1 MRCILAVCE
10 YRVRSQPRSGC
21 PQKCKTEI
29 RDWELE
35 FFHASSFRT
44 CLHLDP
50 LLSFL
55 TLLFA
60 RSTTSV
66 EGRSAVIMFYDLN
79 IPWPA
84 TVGAAASSSSSTTT
98 SQSSKKKAKQNA
110 TLHQNSASSSAATP
124 EPPASPLSS
133 LREKDAAS
141 LGQLVLE
148 LNELRY
154 SHVAFNRVVQSK
166 YDPAL
171 HPNSLAPHRD
181 GRPNPPFPE
190 LDPRTRFKG
199 KAKAISNG
207 DGNGLTQL
215 SRLTL
220 ILDEQS
226 MAKSGSGWVTNNAT
240 ALQSYDLLAVRPTT
254 EAAFQ
259 HACLTLSELKPF
271 SIDIIS
277 LDFGAQPRLPFFL
290 KRSTVN
296 AALENGV
303 HFEVTYAQAVA
314 DDGTKAR
321 RNLISGARDLL
332 RVTNG
337 KGVFFSSGATEA
349 LSLRAPYDV
358 INLGAIFGL
367 NPAAARD
374 AISNNCRSL
383 LLRSQTRKTYRGVVS
398 HPVVVLNSTSP
409 SSAASKID
417 LTNPASVDTAE
428 EAGGKKRKA
437 VQSESVPAL
446 AAPHSAIAVVKVK
459 KQRT

>member
-1 MRCILAVCE
+1 
-10 YRVRSQPRSGC
+10 
-21 PQKCKTEI
+21 
-29 RDWELE
+29 
-35 FFHASSFRT
+35 
-44 CLHLDP
+44 
-50 LLSFL
+50 
-55 TLLFA
+55 
-60 RSTTSV
+60 
-66 EGRSAVIMFYDLN
+66 MFYDLN
-79 IPWPA
+79 IPWPQA
-84 TVGAAASSSSSTTT
+84 VGAGSSSSTG
-98 SQSSKKKAKQNA
+98 SASQAQSSKKKAKQ
-110 TLHQNSASSSAATP
+110 QQQQQPPASSSTSDSP
-124 EPPASPLSS
+124 STDPLSA
-133 LREKDAAS
+133 LRENDATLLA
-141 LGQLVLE
+141 QIALE
-148 LNELRY
+148 LDHLRY
-154 SHVAFNRVVQSK
+154 AYVAFNHIVQSR
-166 YDPAL
+166 YDPAH
-171 HPNSLAPHRD
+171 HPNTMAPRRD

-190 LDPRTRFKG
+190 LDPRMRTNAKG
-199 KAKAISNG
+199 KAKAVSVG
-207 DGNGLTQL
+207 DSSGLTQL

-220 ILDEQS
+220 VLDEQS

-303 HFEVTYAQAVA
+303 QFEITYAQVVS
-314 DDGTKAR
+314 DDATKAR

-337 KGVFFSSGATEA
+337 KGVFFSSGATQA

-367 NPAAARD
+367 NPSAARD

-383 LLRSQTRKTYRGVVS
+383 ILRSQTRKTYRGVVS
-398 HPVVVLNSTSP
+398 HPVPVLPTS
-409 SSAASKID
+409 SSDTNIDAS
-417 LTNPASVDTAE
+417 LSPASPPQSNSGDVSA
-428 EAGGKKRKA
+428 KKRKSPSNDDHLLSLVA
-437 VQSESVPAL
+437 SK
-446 AAPHSAIAVVKVK
+446 AAQTKTK

>member
-1 MRCILAVCE
+1 
-10 YRVRSQPRSGC
+10 
-21 PQKCKTEI
+21 
-29 RDWELE
+29 
-35 FFHASSFRT
+35 
-44 CLHLDP
+44 
-50 LLSFL
+50 
-55 TLLFA
+55 
-60 RSTTSV
+60 
-66 EGRSAVIMFYDLN
+66 MFYDLN
-79 IPWPA
+79 IPWPQA
-84 TVGAAASSSSSTTT
+84 SAAASTSTSGAA
-98 SQSSKKKAKQNA
+98 SQSQASKKKAKQQQA
-110 TLHQNSASSSAATP
+110 LQQSSASSSVAATP
-124 EPPASPLSS
+124 EPPSTPLSS

-141 LGQLVLE
+141 LGQLALE
-148 LNELRY
+148 LAELRY
-154 SHVAFNRVVQSK
+154 SHVAFNHVVHSK
-166 YDPAL
+166 YDPAI
-171 HPNSLAPHRD
+171 HPNALAPLRD

-190 LDPRTRFKG
+190 LDPRTQAKG
-199 KAKAISNG
+199 KSKASSMS
-207 DGNGLTQL
+207 DAHGLTQL
-215 SRLTL
+215 SRFTL
-220 ILDEQS
+220 VLDDQS
-226 MAKSGSGWVTNNAT
+226 MAKSGSGWVTNNAN

-303 HFEVTYAQAVA
+303 QFEITYSQAVS

-367 NPAAARD
+367 NPSAARD

-383 LLRSQTRKTYRGVVS
+383 ILRSQTRKTYRGVVS
-398 HPVVVLNSTSP
+398 HPVVVLSDTKPNNSDTTADASTLALLAEQDQP
-409 SSAASKID
+409 S
-417 LTNPASVDTAE
+417 
-428 EAGGKKRKA
+428 GKKRKTPQNEDQPLPVSA
-437 VQSESVPAL
+437 AKVVP
-446 AAPHSAIAVVKVK
+446 PKNK

>member
-1 MRCILAVCE
+1 
-10 YRVRSQPRSGC
+10 
-21 PQKCKTEI
+21 
-29 RDWELE
+29 
-35 FFHASSFRT
+35 
-44 CLHLDP
+44 
-50 LLSFL
+50 
-55 TLLFA
+55 
-60 RSTTSV
+60 
-66 EGRSAVIMFYDLN
+66 MFYDLN
-79 IPWPA
+79 IPWPQA
-84 TVGAAASSSSSTTT
+84 TGAPATSSSSSASQ
-98 SQSSKKKAKQNA
+98 SQSSKKKAKHQQA
-110 TLHQNSASSSAATP
+110 IQQNSASSSTAATP
-124 EPPASPLSS
+124 EPPATPVSS
-133 LREKDAAS
+133 LRDKDAAL
-141 LGQLVLE
+141 LGQVALE

-154 SHVAFNRVVQSK
+154 SHVAFNHIVHSR

-171 HPNSLAPHRD
+171 HPNALAPLRD

-190 LDPRTRFKG
+190 LDPRTSPKG
-199 KAKAISNG
+199 KAKASSLG
-207 DGNGLTQL
+207 EGAGLTQL

-220 ILDEQS
+220 VLDEQS

-303 HFEVTYAQAVA
+303 QFEITYAQAVA

-349 LSLRAPYDV
+349 LALRAPYDV

-367 NPAAARD
+367 NPSAARD

-398 HPVVVLNSTSP
+398 HPIVVPANTISHAMPATADNGVTSG
-409 SSAASKID
+409 SAESEQG
-417 LTNPASVDTAE
+417 S
-428 EAGGKKRKA
+428 GKKRKA
-437 VQSESVPAL
+437 ARNDDKSIALTNAKSSVPTN
-446 AAPHSAIAVVKVK
+446 K

>member
-1 MRCILAVCE
+1 
-10 YRVRSQPRSGC
+10 
-21 PQKCKTEI
+21 
-29 RDWELE
+29 
-35 FFHASSFRT
+35 
-44 CLHLDP
+44 
-50 LLSFL
+50 
-55 TLLFA
+55 
-60 RSTTSV
+60 
-66 EGRSAVIMFYDLN
+66 MFYDLN
-79 IPWPA
+79 VPWPQA
-84 TVGAAASSSSSTTT
+84 VGAGTSSSTGSA
-98 SQSSKKKAKQNA
+98 SQAQASKKKAKQQQQQQ
-110 TLHQNSASSSAATP
+110 HQQPAGSSSTSDSPSTKPLAA
-124 EPPASPLSS
+124 
-133 LREKDAAS
+133 LRENDALLLA
-141 LGQLVLE
+141 QVALE
-148 LNELRY
+148 LDHLRY
-154 SHVAFNRVVQSK
+154 AYVAFNHIVHSR
-166 YDPAL
+166 YDPAH
-171 HPNSLAPHRD
+171 HPNTMAPLRD

-190 LDPRTRFKG
+190 LDPRTRSNAKG
-199 KAKAISNG
+199 KAKAAPVG
-207 DGNGLTQL
+207 DSSGLTQL

-220 ILDEQS
+220 VLDDQS

-303 HFEVTYAQAVA
+303 QFEITYSQAVS
-314 DDGTKAR
+314 DDATKAR

-337 KGVFFSSGATEA
+337 KGVFFSSGATQV

-367 NPAAARD
+367 NPSAARD

-383 LLRSQTRKTYRGVVS
+383 ILRSQTRKTYRGVVS
-398 HPVVVLNSTSP
+398 HPVAVVPP
-409 SSAASKID
+409 SSSDTVVEAS
-417 LTNPASVDTAE
+417 LPLASSPQPESGD
-428 EAGGKKRKA
+428 AGAKKRKSPSNDD
-437 VQSESVPAL
+437 QLPSL
-446 AAPHSAIAVVKVK
+446 IASKTATSKTK

>member
-1 MRCILAVCE
+1 
-10 YRVRSQPRSGC
+10 
-21 PQKCKTEI
+21 
-29 RDWELE
+29 
-35 FFHASSFRT
+35 
-44 CLHLDP
+44 
-50 LLSFL
+50 
-55 TLLFA
+55 
-60 RSTTSV
+60 
-66 EGRSAVIMFYDLN
+66 MFYDLN
-79 IPWPA
+79 LPWPQPL
-84 TVGAAASSSSSTTT
+84 ASSSSSAGAS
-98 SQSSKKKAKQNA
+98 SQTPSSKKKVKQQQA
-110 TLHQNSASSSAATP
+110 LQQSSASSSAAATP
-124 EPPASPLSS
+124 EPPATPLSA
-133 LREKDAAS
+133 LRESDAAS
-141 LGQLVLE
+141 LAQVALE

-154 SHVAFNRVVQSK
+154 SHVAFNHIVHSR
-166 YDPAL
+166 YDPAI
-171 HPNSLAPHRD
+171 HPNALAAFRD

-190 LDPRTRFKG
+190 LDPRTRAKG
-199 KAKAISNG
+199 KAKATALDNST
-207 DGNGLTQL
+207 GLTQL

-220 ILDEQS
+220 VLDDQS
-226 MAKSGSGWVTNNAT
+226 MGKSGSGWVTNNAT
-240 ALQSYDLLAVRPTT
+240 ALQSYDLLAVRPTN

-303 HFEVTYAQAVA
+303 QFEISYGQAVS

-337 KGVFFSSGATEA
+337 KGVFFSSGATDA

-367 NPAAARD
+367 NPSAARD

-383 LLRSQTRKTYRGVVS
+383 ILRSQTRKTYRGVVS
-398 HPVVVLNSTSP
+398 HPVVVLPSP
-409 SSAASKID
+409 TAHSNASSSQPSGRSDEAAD
-417 LTNPASVDTAE
+417 
-428 EAGGKKRKA
+428 KKRKLLPSDHQPPLSTSTTTKA
-437 VQSESVPAL
+437 GQPK
-446 AAPHSAIAVVKVK
+446 IK

>member
-1 MRCILAVCE
+1 
-10 YRVRSQPRSGC
+10 
-21 PQKCKTEI
+21 
-29 RDWELE
+29 
-35 FFHASSFRT
+35 
-44 CLHLDP
+44 
-50 LLSFL
+50 
-55 TLLFA
+55 
-60 RSTTSV
+60 
-66 EGRSAVIMFYDLN
+66 MFYDLN
-79 IPWPA
+79 IPWPQLPA
-84 TVGAAASSSSSTTT
+84 SASSSTGANNSHP
-98 SQSSKKKAKQNA
+98 QPSKKKSKQ
-110 TLHQNSASSSAATP
+110 HQPLQHSSASSSAAATP
-124 EPPASPLSS
+124 QPPSTPLAS
-133 LREKDAAS
+133 LREHDATA
-141 LGQLVLE
+141 LAQIVLE
-148 LNELRY
+148 LDQLRY
-154 SHVAFNRVVQSK
+154 SHVAFNYTVHSK
-166 YDPAL
+166 YDPAI
-171 HPNSLAPHRD
+171 HPNALAPLRD

-190 LDPRTRFKG
+190 LDPRTCAKG
-199 KAKAISNG
+199 KAKASSIADNS
-207 DGNGLTQL
+207 GLTQL

-220 ILDEQS
+220 VLDEQS

-303 HFEVTYAQAVA
+303 QFEITYSQAVS
-314 DDGTKAR
+314 DDATKAR

-337 KGVFFSSGATEA
+337 KGVFFSSGATHA

-367 NPAAARD
+367 NPSAARD

-383 LLRSQTRKTYRGVVS
+383 ILRSQTRKTYRGVVS
-398 HPVVVLNSTSP
+398 HPVVVLSQPKPQSNSIATDSDAP
-409 SSAASKID
+409 SAATQQD
-417 LTNPASVDTAE
+417 DTIA
-428 EAGGKKRKA
+428 KKRKSPQA
-437 VQSESVPAL
+437 DEPPPVTKPAQ
-446 AAPHSAIAVVKVK
+446 PKNK

>member
-1 MRCILAVCE
+1 
-10 YRVRSQPRSGC
+10 
-21 PQKCKTEI
+21 
-29 RDWELE
+29 
-35 FFHASSFRT
+35 
-44 CLHLDP
+44 
-50 LLSFL
+50 
-55 TLLFA
+55 
-60 RSTTSV
+60 
-66 EGRSAVIMFYDLN
+66 MFYDLN
-79 IPWPA
+79 VPWPLA
-84 TVGAAASSSSSTTT
+84 PGAGSSSISNNASG
-98 SQSSKKKAKQNA
+98 SQSSKKKAKQQQA
-110 TLHQNSASSSAATP
+110 LQQSSASSSAAATP
-124 EPPASPLSS
+124 ESPATPLSS
-133 LREKDAAS
+133 LREKDATS
-141 LGQLVLE
+141 LAQVVLE

-154 SHVAFNRVVQSK
+154 SHVAFNYIVHSK
-166 YDPAL
+166 YDPAVN
-171 HPNSLAPHRD
+171 PNLLAPLRD
-181 GRPNPPFPE
+181 GKPNPPFPE
-190 LDPRTRFKG
+190 LDPRTWAKG
-199 KAKAISNG
+199 KAKAIST
-207 DGNGLTQL
+207 GNADGLTQL

-220 ILDEQS
+220 SLDDQS

-303 HFEVTYAQAVA
+303 QFEITYAQAVSA
-314 DDGTKAR
+314 DGAKAR

-367 NPAAARD
+367 NPSAARD

-398 HPVVVLNSTSP
+398 HPVVVVPST
-409 SSAASKID
+409 K
-417 LTNPASVDTAE
+417 VDVVVTDKTAQHDPE
-428 EAGGKKRKA
+428 QDSTGGKKRKSA
-437 VQSESVPAL
+437 HNEDLPPPPSATKTAQSK
-446 AAPHSAIAVVKVK
+446 IK